1 MLINVI
7 FFIVL
12 IPFLGV
18 SMKWLIKEMIQ
29 GFEDLED

>member
-7 FFIVL
+7 FFITL

-18 SMKWLIKEMIQ
+18 SMKWLVKEMIK
-29 GFEDLED
+29 GFENLED

>member
-7 FFIVL
+7 FFITL
-12 IPFLGV
+12 IPFLWV

-29 GFEDLED
+29 AFENFQD

>member
-7 FFIVL
+7 FIITL
-12 IPFLGV
+12 IPFLWV
-18 SMKWLIKEMIQ
+18 SMKWLIKEMIK